1 MNGNAKLLPL
11 AKIDGKD
18 FLVDVVNREFRDF
31 DNQGTVIKMHSPIGR
46 QILRELQGTDWNS
59 MGISTGR
66 QKDLVVQKMAE
77 DETCAAEK
85 VISQLL
91 KDGWKMQKGGI
102 SYINGTLGT
111 NLFKDGEVLTVQQ
124 EFMPDEEFIEQ
135 EWPEVQQ

>member
-1 MNGNAKLLPL
+1 MPENK
-11 AKIDGKD
+11 
-18 FLVDVVNREFRDF
+18 
-31 DNQGTVIKMHSPIGR
+31 
-46 QILRELQGTDWNS
+46 
-59 MGISTGR
+59 
-66 QKDLVVQKMAE
+66 
-77 DETCAAEK
+77 TCAAEN

-102 SYINGTLGT
+102 SHINGILGT

>member
-1 MNGNAKLLPL
+1 
-11 AKIDGKD
+11 
-18 FLVDVVNREFRDF
+18 
-31 DNQGTVIKMHSPIGR
+31 
-46 QILRELQGTDWNS
+46 
-59 MGISTGR
+59 
-66 QKDLVVQKMAE
+66 MAV
-77 DETCAAEK
+77 DETCAAEE

-102 SYINGTLGT
+102 SHINGTLGT